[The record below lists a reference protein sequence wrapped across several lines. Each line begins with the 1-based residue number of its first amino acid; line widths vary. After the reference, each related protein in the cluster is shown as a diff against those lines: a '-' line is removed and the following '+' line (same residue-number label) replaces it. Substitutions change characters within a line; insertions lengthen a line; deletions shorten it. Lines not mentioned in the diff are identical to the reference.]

1 MATVCTVTPPA
12 VLQHSAG
19 VTGGQGDVKAQTR
32 YQSKRLISRE
42 LLVAGSKLTLRTKT
56 SLSVLKAESVKLL
69 DLFQVS
75 EDHQTEIHV
84 SYKYIVSVWG
94 EVGANLER
102 VKGREKGRR
111 HVTFPVLQTTVLTSR
126 NVSGPFQ

>member
-12 VLQHSAG
+12 VLQR
-19 VTGGQGDVKAQTR
+19 GQWDVKTQAR
-32 YQSKRLISRE
+32 YQSKRPISRE
-42 LLVAGSKLTLRTKT
+42 LLLGESKLTLCTKI
-56 SLSVLKAESVKLL
+56 SLSVLKAELVNLL
-69 DLFQVS
+69 DFFQVS

-94 EVGANLER
+94 KVGANLEW

-126 NVSGPFQ
+126 NKSVDLLNSLI

>member
-12 VLQHSAG
+12 VLQR
-19 VTGGQGDVKAQTR
+19 GQWDVKAQTR
-32 YQSKRLISRE
+32 YQSKRPISRE
-42 LLVAGSKLTLRTKT
+42 LLLGESKVTLCTKI
-56 SLSVLKAESVKLL
+56 SLSVLKAESVNLL
-69 DLFQVS
+69 DFFQAS

-94 EVGANLER
+94 EVGANLEW

-126 NVSGPFQ
+126 NKSVDLLNTLV